1 MRKFLLISTILC
13 LMAVPITAT
22 SLFIDPAPAAQ
33 VDESTISIAVEG
45 KTVVVSGA
53 QGKELQVISLT
64 GKILETHSIESPS
77 QRVNLNLSKGCYILK
92 VDKVVRKVSIQ

>member
-33 VDESTISIAVEG
+33 VDETTISIAVEG